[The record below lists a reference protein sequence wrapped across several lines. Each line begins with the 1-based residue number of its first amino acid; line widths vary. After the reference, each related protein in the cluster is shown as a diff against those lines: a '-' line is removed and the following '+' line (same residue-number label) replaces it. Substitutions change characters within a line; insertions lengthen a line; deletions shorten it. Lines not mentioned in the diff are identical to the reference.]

1 MESALAQVGMAGAAD
16 RDHGLIAGDDR
27 LHERASIGASV
38 VAERQRRRPYHAAR
52 MHGALPEAVV
62 EFDAVGG
69 GAAEEGGV
77 DDIGPARAAGH
88 WNAAG
93 RTRRREHGFGAG
105 RDVAAR
111 ARDHHADGVEQMAPR
126 VVAHLI
132 GKGGVTEF
140 TDEFDDGG
148 SRAGGGM
155 ERRQRFGVD
164 HGFPSLGRGGRAGR
178 LEAYAFRASFTR
190 ASTATT
196 PSPGGRT
203 ISGLIS
209 ASAMLAS
216 SASRESA
223 TIACASAF
231 RSPAGLPL

>member
-1 MESALAQVGMAGAAD
+1 MKSTLAQVRMAGAAD
-16 RDHGLIAGDDR
+16 RDHGLIAGDNR
-27 LHERASIGASV
+27 LHERASIGLSV
-38 VAERQRRRPYHAAR
+38 VAERQHRRHNYAAR
-52 MHGALPEAVV
+52 MHRALPEAVV

-69 GAAEEGGV
+69 GAAEEGGI
-77 DDIGPARAAGH
+77 DDIAAPRAAGH
-88 WNAAG
+88 RNAAG
-93 RTRRREHGFGAG
+93 RARCRQHGLGAG
-105 RDVAAR
+105 GDVAAR

-140 TDEFDDGG
+140 ADEFDDGG

-164 HGFPSLGRGGRAGR
+164 HGFSSRGRGDRAGR
-178 LEAYAFRASFTR
+178 LEAYAFPTSFTR

-196 PSPGGRT
+196 PSPAGRT

-216 SASRESA
+216 SARRESA
-223 TIACASAF
+223 TMACARAS
-231 RSPAGLPL
+231 RSPAGLPR